1 MYWHGGCLYT
11 NTNPITMTTSSN
23 KMIKAFTAAILLTIV
38 TVSAGFAQTTPS
50 KSRIAVVSNENKT
63 NIWVSDFPKQTSI
76 VVMDSEN
83 NLLSMITT
91 NQYGA
96 AFISLPEGINT
107 EVIVKTL
114 NGEVSV
120 SKKAVAQKIKEEENV
135 VSIEKDNSP
144 KA

>member
-1 MYWHGGCLYT
+1 
-11 NTNPITMTTSSN
+11 
-23 KMIKAFTAAILLTIV
+23 MIKAFTAAILLTIV

-50 KSRIAVVSNENKT
+50 KSRIAVVINENKT

>member
-1 MYWHGGCLYT
+1 
-11 NTNPITMTTSSN
+11 MTTSSN

-38 TVSAGFAQTTPS
+38 TVSAGFAQTTAS
-50 KSRIAVVSNENKT
+50 KSRIAVVSSENKT

-120 SKKAVAQKIKEEENV
+120 SKKAVTQKIKEEENV

>member
-1 MYWHGGCLYT
+1 
-11 NTNPITMTTSSN
+11 MTTSSN

-38 TVSAGFAQTTPS
+38 TVSTGFAQTTAS
-50 KSRIAVVSNENKT
+50 KSRIAVVSNESKT

-96 AFISLPEGINT
+96 AFISLPTGINT

>member
-1 MYWHGGCLYT
+1 
-11 NTNPITMTTSSN
+11 MTTSST
-23 KMIKAFTAAILLTIV
+23 KMIKTFTTAIVIILASLST
-38 TVSAGFAQTTPS
+38 GFAQTNSS
-50 KSRIAVVSNENKT
+50 KSRIAVVSNQGKT

-96 AFISLPEGINT
+96 AFISLPQGINT

-114 NGEVSV
+114 NGEVAV
-120 SKKAVAQKIKEEENV
+120 SKKVVGQKVKEEENV
-135 VSIEKDNSP
+135 VANEKENST